1 MTPSVDRAER
11 LAPWLVGVFFALPVL
26 IAKYPPMSDLPLH
39 EASIGLLR
47 HWGDDRFAPKTLYFL
62 NLGQI
67 NQLFSFLALAAA
79 YVMPIGWASKVVIA
93 AILVALPVAAGRFA
107 DHLGASRWSALL
119 VAPLGFGWMF
129 FWGLV
134 QNILGLAVLLALLPA
149 IDRFAARPT
158 VRGAARM
165 CAGLVLLHFAHQAMQ
180 LVACAALVL
189 CCIGPPFRARL
200 AALRAAPL
208 LFCAGLIGAATR
220 YSWSVAGSR
229 HVNTPLFRFYTLTHK
244 VTTFSGV
251 LFGGYEPWVRNVMLA
266 LAVAPLVLF
275 VVSKPRWNARNTTA
289 ETVAVRVRAWRFELL
304 SLVLFAIYLAAP
316 ANIKS
321 TTLVYHRF
329 LPPAWAILVVCCAA
343 RPAGAGAAE
352 GDSKR
357 SRLAPILCAVLP
369 LASLLIAW
377 PTFVDSDRMYT
388 DLETLVPSIEPGSAI
403 LSLNLGPQSNNRLW
417 NPVCAA
423 GHVVA
428 ERGGRSNFDY
438 SQSPVS
444 PVAQRPEKEW
454 TEPVDRLEL
463 LPYQMRPDWDLTRF
477 RYLLV
482 ITPDR
487 PLANGVAFA
496 LRTEARLVGS
506 RGDWSLFESRLPVV
520 PIDADEAPM
529 PVPHP
534 ATLHK
539 KLAEVVKAID
549 AAEAGTGPIPE
560 LP

>member
-1 MTPSVDRAER
+1 
-11 LAPWLVGVFFALPVL
+11 
-26 IAKYPPMSDLPLH
+26 
-39 EASIGLLR
+39 
-47 HWGDDRFAPKTLYFL
+47 
-62 NLGQI
+62 
-67 NQLFSFLALAAA
+67 
-79 YVMPIGWASKVVIA
+79 
-93 AILVALPVAAGRFA
+93 
-107 DHLGASRWSALL
+107 
-119 VAPLGFGWMF
+119 
-129 FWGLV
+129 
-134 QNILGLAVLLALLPA
+134 
-149 IDRFAARPT
+149 
-158 VRGAARM
+158 
-165 CAGLVLLHFAHQAMQ
+165 
-180 LVACAALVL
+180 
-189 CCIGPPFRARL
+189 
-200 AALRAAPL
+200 
-208 LFCAGLIGAATR
+208 
-220 YSWSVAGSR
+220 
-229 HVNTPLFRFYTLTHK
+229 
-244 VTTFSGV
+244 
-251 LFGGYEPWVRNVMLA
+251 
-266 LAVAPLVLF
+266 
-275 VVSKPRWNARNTTA
+275 VSKPRWNARNTTA